1 LGIKRYTL
9 GGFFGNQPR
18 FKKEETMGS
27 FMRNVGVAILS
38 LLLVAAT
45 GLAQDKFFDSNG
57 VPIRYVEQGSGD
69 VIVLL
74 HGNGNTLNAWINA
87 GVLPNWSRITESSP
101 LTPAAMARAESHTK

>member
-1 LGIKRYTL
+1 M
-9 GGFFGNQPR
+9 Q
-18 FKKEETMGS
+18 
-27 FMRNVGVAILS
+27 NVGVAILS
-38 LLLVAAT
+38 LLLVATT

-87 GVLPNWSRITESSP
+87 GVLPNLAQDYRVIAFDARGHGKSGKPHEVNAYGRE
-101 LTPAAMARAESHTK
+101 MALDVIRLLDHLGI